1 MDLSEYKN
9 TSFELDKGFFNLL
22 SQVAEAPSIG
32 RRDQDR
38 QMLPGGTG
46 TISVMGMK
54 GEINYVLDCPLAIST
69 KNVCISY
76 ITEDSEEEF

>member
-1 MDLSEYKN
+1 
-9 TSFELDKGFFNLL
+9 
-22 SQVAEAPSIG
+22 
-32 RRDQDR
+32 
-38 QMLPGGTG
+38 MLPGGTS

-54 GEINYVLDCPLAIST
+54 GEINDVLDCPLAIST

>member
-22 SQVAEAPSIG
+22 RQVAEALSIG

-54 GEINYVLDCPLAIST
+54 GELNDVLDCLLAIST
-69 KNVCISY
+69 KNVCISS

>member
-9 TSFELDKGFFNLL
+9 TSFELDKGFFNL
-22 SQVAEAPSIG
+22 SQAAEAPSIG

-46 TISVMGMK
+46 TISVMVMK